1 MENKVLFPFCSIGIT
16 LLSMAQEDRP
26 QTQGD
31 AGILTEKKTKT
42 RRPPMYRV
50 MLINDDYTTMDFVV
64 YILETVF
71 GKSKEEAHQL
81 MLQVHQSGMG
91 VCGIY
96 SKEIAET
103 KVQTVI
109 HLARKEGF
117 PLQCVMELA

>member
-1 MENKVLFPFCSIGIT
+1 
-16 LLSMAQEDRP
+16 MAEEDRP